1 MESATVQRWIPYAGL
16 AVSLTLALIIGPRT
30 GVYYTVVLGGS
41 AAAAL
46 WVRRGR
52 ALLDAP
58 NPPVLRATVYYA
70 VLLAL
75 LATLILTSP
84 LFGFFGFT
92 GYLHAMVLPG
102 RTKLFGIAGTAGAMA
117 TTQMGGIVNIH
128 GAGVYLYLVLVAV
141 NLLIAG
147 TLTVTGAAE
156 EEHRRELAEANE
168 RLHEMLEENAGL
180 HAQLVAQAR
189 EAGVLDERQRLA
201 GEIHDTIAQGL
212 TGIVRQL
219 EVVERFDDD
228 VERRKH
234 HLTLARELAR
244 ESLAEARRSV
254 QALRPGPLAV
264 AQLPEALAE
273 LAASWSRT
281 AGIEAR
287 VEVSGEAVALSPEVE
302 VALFRAAQEALA
314 NAGKYSG
321 AGRVGVTVSYT
332 SDVVVLD
339 VVDDGAG
346 FDPEE
351 VRRRGADS
359 ASENGTGYGLSAMR
373 SRLRQVGGTLTIE
386 SEPGDGTAISAAV
399 PLVTLAAETASAGA
413 SARASTGAVAEAVTE
428 AVTG

>member
-1 MESATVQRWIPYAGL
+1 METAKVQRWVPYAGL
-16 AVSLTLALIIGPRT
+16 TISLVLALIIGPRT
-30 GVYYTVVLGGS
+30 AVYYAVVLGGS
-41 AAAAL
+41 AAAAVWL
-46 WVRRGR
+46 RRG
-52 ALLDAP
+52 ASLVGEP
-58 NPPVLRATVYYA
+58 EPPVVRATVYYV

-75 LATLILTSP
+75 LATLILVSP
-84 LFGFFGFT
+84 LFGIFGFT
-92 GYLHAMVLPG
+92 GYLHSVVLPG
-102 RTKLFGIAGTAGAMA
+102 RTKLAGTAGTAALMA
-117 TTQMGGIVNIH
+117 TTQMGGIGYIH
-128 GAGVYLYLVLVAV
+128 GFGVYLYLILLVV
-141 NLLIAG
+141 NVLIAG
-147 TLTVTGAAE
+147 VMTLSGSAE
-156 EEHRRELAEANE
+156 EEHRRELAEANA

-219 EVVERFDDD
+219 EVAERFDDD
-228 VERRKH
+228 ADKRRH
-234 HLTLARELAR
+234 HVTLARELAR

-254 QALRPGPLAV
+254 QAMRPGPLAA

-273 LAASWSRT
+273 LTESWSRT

-287 VEVSGEAVALSPEVE
+287 VEISGEAVVLAPDIEV
-302 VALFRAAQEALA
+302 VLFRAAQEALA

-321 AGRVGVTVSYT
+321 ADRVGVTLSYT

-346 FDPEE
+346 FDP
-351 VRRRGADS
+351 GQAAAGS
-359 ASENGTGYGLSAMR
+359 TNGTASTNGTGYGLTAMR

-399 PLVTLAAETASAGA
+399 PLAVLPAPVLVPVTV
-413 SARASTGAVAEAVTE
+413 AR
-428 AVTG
+428 

>member
-1 MESATVQRWIPYAGL
+1 MDEPNALRWIPYAGL
-16 AVSLTLALIIGPRT
+16 TVSLTLALIIGPRSP
-30 GVYYTVVLGGS
+30 VYYAVVLGGS
-41 AAAAL
+41 AAVAL
-46 WVRRGR
+46 WLPLGR
-52 ALLDAP
+52 ALLNEPD
-58 NPPVLRATVYYA
+58 PPVRRAVVYYA

-84 LFGFFGFT
+84 FFGFFGFA

-102 RTKLFGIAGTAGAMA
+102 RTKLLGIAGTAGAMA
-117 TTQMGGIVNIH
+117 TAQMGGVRSIH
-128 GAGVYLYLVLVAV
+128 GSGVYLYCVLVAV
-141 NLLIAG
+141 NLMIAG
-147 TLTVTGAAE
+147 AMIVRGAAE
-156 EEHRRELAEANE
+156 DEHRRQLAEANA

-219 EVVERFDDD
+219 EVVERFDGRDD
-228 VERRKH
+228 ADKRRH
-234 HLTLARELAR
+234 HLALARELAR

-254 QALRPGPLAV
+254 QAMRPGPLAA

-273 LAASWSRT
+273 LTASWSRT

-287 VEVSGEAVALSPEVE
+287 VEVSGEAVPLAPGIEV
-302 VALFRAAQEALA
+302 VLFRAAQEALA

-321 AGRVGVTVSYT
+321 AGRVGVTLSYAG
-332 SDVVVLD
+332 DVVVLD

-346 FDPEE
+346 FDPER
-351 VRRRGADS
+351 VAAGS
-359 ASENGTGYGLSAMR
+359 VNGNGNGYGLTAMR
-373 SRLRQVGGTLTIE
+373 SRLRQVGGSLTIE

-399 PLVTLAAETASAGA
+399 PLGAGA
-413 SARASTGAVAEAVTE
+413 RSFHMDGDESPLIDMYIAGH
-428 AVTG
+428 

>member
-1 MESATVQRWIPYAGL
+1 METAKALRWIPYAGL
-16 AVSLTLALIIGPRT
+16 AVSLTLALIIGPRDA
-30 GVYYTVVLGGS
+30 VYYSVVLGAS
-41 AAAAL
+41 AATAL
-46 WVRRGR
+46 WLSWGGSLVQDPEPPLRR
-52 ALLDAP
+52 A
-58 NPPVLRATVYYA
+58 VVYYA

-75 LATLILTSP
+75 LTVLMVASP
-84 LFGFFGFT
+84 LYGILGFT
-92 GYLHAMVLPG
+92 GYLHTVVLPG
-102 RTKLFGIAGTAGAMA
+102 RAKLVGIAGTAALMG
-117 TTQMGGIVNIH
+117 TSQMGGVANIH
-128 GAGVYLYLVLVAV
+128 GLGVLLYLILFVV

-147 TLTVTGAAE
+147 AMTIGAVAE
-156 EEHRRELAEANE
+156 QEHRRELAEANE
-168 RLHEMLEENAGL
+168 RLQEMLEENAGL

-219 EVVERFDDD
+219 EVVERFEED
-228 VERRKH
+228 VDKRRH

-264 AQLPEALAE
+264 AQLPQALAD
-273 LAASWSRT
+273 LTASWSRT
-281 AGIEAR
+281 EGIDAR
-287 VEVSGEAVALSPEVE
+287 VEVSGEAVVLAPEAE

-321 AGRVGVTVSYT
+321 AGRVGVTLSYT
-332 SDVVVLD
+332 GDVVVLD

-351 VRRRGADS
+351 VRGRATGASS
-359 ASENGTGYGLSAMR
+359 AAGNGYGLVAMR
-373 SRLRQVGGTLTIE
+373 SRLGQVGGTLTIE

-399 PLVTLAAETASAGA
+399 PV
-413 SARASTGAVAEAVTE
+413 AR
-428 AVTG
+428 